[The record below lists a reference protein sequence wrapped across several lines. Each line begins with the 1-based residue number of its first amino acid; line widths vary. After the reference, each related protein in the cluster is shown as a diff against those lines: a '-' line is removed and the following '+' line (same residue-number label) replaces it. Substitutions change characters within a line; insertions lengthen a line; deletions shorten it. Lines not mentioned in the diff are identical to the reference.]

1 MQQSTESPPWVHA
14 SYEDLL
20 ELRLS
25 DLPLQIE
32 GSFLEPCIDQLYLE
46 LRQKGLRFRP
56 HFWLSDEWFTPDGVT
71 GSALAFYMA
80 HPRLMALEKTQML
93 EVEGGT
99 HDWCMRILRHEAGH
113 AIDNAYALRRKKK
126 RQRIFG
132 KSSEPYPD
140 FYSPKPYSRDYVRH
154 LASGYAQS
162 HPDEDFAETVAVW
175 LAPDSGWRKRYSAW
189 PAIKKIEYIDEI
201 LTEVATKD
209 PIVTNLDTF
218 GPLSSIHK
226 TLKDH
231 YRDKKALHQI
241 DFSETYDV
249 DLRRI
254 FRGRSGSRERPL
266 AASFL
271 SQIRKE
277 LRRSVA
283 KSTGVYQ
290 YTIDQVLKDMIYRAR
305 KLDLRLTG
313 PPDKAK
319 AEFTKLLT
327 ARTTEHLEQRR
338 YRFAL

>member
-1 MQQSTESPPWVHA
+1 MHQTKEPPFWANA
-14 SYEDLL
+14 SDEDLL
-20 ELRLS
+20 DQRLS
-25 DLPLQIE
+25 DLGLQIK
-32 GSFLEPCIDQLYLE
+32 GSFLESRVDQLYFE
-46 LRQKGLRFRP
+46 LRQKGLRLRP

-71 GSALAFYMA
+71 GSALAFYMS

-140 FYSPKPYSRDYVRH
+140 LYSAKPYSRDYVRH
-154 LASGYAQS
+154 LDSGYAQS

-175 LAPDSGWRKRYSAW
+175 LAPDSNWRKRYSAW
-189 PAIKKIEYIDEI
+189 PVIRKLEYIDE
-201 LTEVATKD
+201 LLAEVATKD
-209 PIVTNLDTF
+209 PIVTNLDTP

-226 TLKDH
+226 TLKEH
-231 YRDKKALHQI
+231 YRDKKKLHQI
-241 DFSETYDV
+241 DFLETYDV

-254 FRGRSGSRERPL
+254 FRGPSGSHEEPR

-277 LRRSVA
+277 VRRSVA
-283 KSTGVYQ
+283 KSTGAYQ
-290 YTIDQVLKDMIYRAR
+290 YTIDQVLEDMIYRSR
-305 KLDLRLTG
+305 KLDLRLSG

-319 AEFTKLLT
+319 ADFKKLLT